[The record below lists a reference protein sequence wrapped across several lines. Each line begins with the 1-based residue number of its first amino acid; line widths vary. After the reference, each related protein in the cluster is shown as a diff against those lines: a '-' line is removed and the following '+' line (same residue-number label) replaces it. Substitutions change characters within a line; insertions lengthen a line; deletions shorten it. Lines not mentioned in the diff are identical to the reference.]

1 MTAWQIVDL
10 EKLAE
15 SQEAAVRVS
24 ADPDA
29 KPVRL
34 TEQRI
39 TTTLRIE
46 PALLRELKYAALED
60 DRKVND
66 LILEGIH
73 HVLSLREGQMA
84 QARDPSRFQ
93 SPSARPPPN
102 GEQRTGRNLAAL
114 ADLPSR
120 IGPAE
125 FSILGAMAA
134 VRCPQDL
141 DPLMRKAGGMWEPG
155 SRRWLIERRRIN
167 PLVRNLRRATDP
179 LFRQAGMDLDQTPDG
194 GPMLG

>member
-1 MTAWQIVDL
+1 MTARQIV
-10 EKLAE
+10 
-15 SQEAAVRVS
+15 
-24 ADPDA
+24 DA

-73 HVLSLREGQMA
+73 HVLSLRVA
-84 QARDPSRFQ
+84 KARDPSRFQ

-102 GEQRTGRNLAAL
+102 GKQRTGRNLAAL
-114 ADLPSR
+114 VDLPSH

-125 FSILGAMAA
+125 FRILGAMAA

-167 PLVRNLRRATDP
+167 WLVRNLRRATDP

-194 GPMLG
+194 GPTLG